1 MTGATSR
8 GNAARRLR
16 QLRLLAHVAWRN
28 AQDDPAL
35 LAVQAVRRLPLRAR
49 TRASGLVLRDDA
61 TDPSLRQALGYF
73 LADRPAEVRSL
84 LAQVSPRTAA
94 GRRLA
99 AELAVQ
105 VGQALGDDAPASAL
119 ARAAWSRGDLTAALE
134 VLEGASGGAARRQ
147 HARLTSDRRTMTPG
161 FRLPVPNAPSAAAR
175 VRDGRDGGSRAPAYG
190 SGSGPRVLH
199 LLTNSVP
206 RTSSGYA
213 LRSHSILRAQR
224 AAGIEVEAVT
234 RLGYPVTIGLPGALE
249 SEVVDGI
256 TYRRLVPGR
265 MAPTIEERLSQTVEM
280 LLPHVERFRPTAIH
294 TTTHFPNALVAQAVS
309 EATGVPW
316 VYEVRGQLEKTWL
329 ASRPAGEQAAALQ
342 SERFRLCHDKE
353 TEMSLAAD
361 HVVVLS
367 EALRRDLVERGVPA
381 GSISVM
387 PNAVD
392 EGLLSATVAARD
404 ARRALGLPADGFWVG
419 TVSSLVAYEGIDVLV
434 DAVALLRARGL
445 DVRCAVVGDGTAR
458 PALQAQV
465 DRLGLSGVVVLPG
478 RVDRTEAAAWHRA
491 LDVFVVPRQDVD
503 VCRTVT
509 PLKPIE
515 AMAAGRPV
523 VASDLPA
530 LAEIVAVPGTGL
542 LARPEDAQDLATRLQ
557 TLLDDEPL
565 RRRLGDA
572 GRAFAAT
579 RTWQGLAARY
589 RNLYEHLGSDR

>member
-1 MTGATSR
+1 MTDPTTESSTV
-8 GNAARRLR
+8 RRLR
-16 QLRLLAHVAWRN
+16 QVRLLAHVAWRN

-35 LAVQAVRRLPLRAR
+35 LAVQAVRRLPLTTR
-49 TRASGLVLRDDA
+49 TRAAGLVLRGDPGA
-61 TDPSLRQALGYF
+61 PSLRQALGYF

-84 LAQVSPRTAA
+84 LAQVSPRTTA

-105 VGQALGDDAPASAL
+105 VGRPLRDDAPASAL

-134 VLEGASGGAARRQ
+134 VLEGAGGGAARRQ
-147 HARLTSDRRTMTPG
+147 HARLTSDRRTTTPG
-161 FRLPVPNAPSAAAR
+161 FRLPVPTATSTAGRA
-175 VRDGRDGGSRAPAYG
+175 RDGHGKDSPAPAYAN
-190 SGSGPRVLH
+190 GPRVLH

-213 LRSHSILRAQR
+213 LRSHSILHAQR

-249 SEVVDGI
+249 SEVVDGVI
-256 TYRRLVPGR
+256 YRRLVPGR
-265 MAPTIEERLSQTVEM
+265 MAPTIEERLYQTVEM
-280 LLPHVERFRPTAIH
+280 LLPHVERFRPTALH

-309 EATGVPW
+309 AATGVPW

-329 ASRPAGEQAAALQ
+329 ASRPADEQAAALQ

-392 EGLLSATVAARD
+392 EGLLSPAVDARD
-404 ARRALGLPADGFWVG
+404 ARRGLGLPADGFWVG
-419 TVSSLVAYEGIDVLV
+419 TVSSLVAYEGVDVLI

-465 DRLGLSGVVVLPG
+465 ERLGLSGAVVLPG

-579 RTWQGLAARY
+579 RTWQGLAQGY
-589 RNLYEHLGSDR
+589 LTLYEGLAADA